1 MAVGGVGIEGDGL
14 YTIDRDPLDNDQP
27 FEEIIAVA
35 ASRGFESPPLIRADN
50 ILVEGIRLPFA
61 NVSDPPVVTQIPFGS
76 LPGAGDHTD
85 RRTAAERFRPGGF

>member
-1 MAVGGVGIEGDGL
+1 MAVGGVGVEGDGL

-35 ASRGFESPPLIRADN
+35 ASRGFESPPPIRADN

-61 NVSDPPVVTQIPFGS
+61 NVSNPPVRDADPVRQPARYGPGS
-76 LPGAGDHTD
+76 D
-85 RRTAAERFRPGGF
+85 RRAGERFRSRGT